1 MNAISDTDK
10 KDFSKNS
17 RVLEDKLWALKAK
30 ATEPEGYL
38 SSEETDAF
46 LKFL

>member
-1 MNAISDTDK
+1 MIFLCENK

-30 ATEPEGYL
+30 AAEAESYL

-46 LKFL
+46 LKSL